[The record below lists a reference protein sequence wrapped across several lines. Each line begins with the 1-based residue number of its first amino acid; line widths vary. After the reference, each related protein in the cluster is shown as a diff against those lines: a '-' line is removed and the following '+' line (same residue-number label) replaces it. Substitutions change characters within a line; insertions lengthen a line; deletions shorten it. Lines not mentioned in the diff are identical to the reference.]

1 MPVQFRDYYET
12 LGVPKT
18 ASDEEIRS
26 AFRKLARKH
35 HPDVAKDKKAAEEK
49 FKEINEAYEVLGDPE
64 KRKKYDQ
71 LGADWNRPGGFQ
83 PPPGWQW
90 EAQQPGGG
98 FYQWGGDGGGVQFE
112 FGGTGFSD
120 FFEAFFGGGR
130 GRSAFGG
137 FGGRQATAERGADV
151 EADIMVTLEEALRGS
166 TRTVSLRRAGSNK
179 VENYQV
185 KIPRGVHEGQRI
197 RLRGQGE
204 AGVRGGKSGDLFL
217 RVRLARHPDFAV
229 EGSDLIHE
237 VKIEPWRAV
246 LGSELVVPALEGSV
260 RLKVPP
266 GTQGGQRFRLRER
279 GLPGVSGKRGD
290 LYVDVQINVPK
301 KLTERECERGIVFGG
316 SGNGEATVANKV
328 HSVRCALCWSEES
341 ARLSRQHNDANVLS
355 IGQRLIPEDLALNI
369 VRIWLET
376 GFDGGRHERRVAML
390 NAM

>member
-18 ASDEEIRS
+18 ATEDEIRS
-26 AFRKLARKH
+26 AFRKLARKY

-64 KRKKYDQ
+64 KRAKYDQ

-83 PPPGWQW
+83 PPPQW
-90 EAQQPGGG
+90 GAQPTEGGY
-98 FYQWGGDGGGVQFE
+98 YQWGGDGGGGVQFE

-151 EADIMVTLEEALRGS
+151 EADIMVTLEEALNGS
-166 TRTVSLRRAGSNK
+166 TRPVSLRRAGSNK
-179 VENYQV
+179 IENYQV
-185 KIPRGVHEGQRI
+185 KIPRGVREGQRI
-197 RLRGQGE
+197 RLAGQGE
-204 AGVRGGKSGDLFL
+204 AGVGGGKSGDLFL
-217 RVRLARHPDFAV
+217 RVRLARHPDFSV

-246 LGSELVVPALEGSV
+246 LGSELLVPTLEGKV
-260 RLKVPP
+260 RLKIPP
-266 GTQGGQRFRLRER
+266 GTQGGQRFRLRQR

-290 LYVDVQINVPK
+290 LYVEVQINLPK
-301 KLTERECERGIVFGG
+301 KLTEREREIWNELAKLH
-316 SGNGEATVANKV
+316 NG
-328 HSVRCALCWSEES
+328 
-341 ARLSRQHNDANVLS
+341 
-355 IGQRLIPEDLALNI
+355 
-369 VRIWLET
+369 
-376 GFDGGRHERRVAML
+376 
-390 NAM
+390 

>member
-18 ASDEEIRS
+18 ATDDEIRS
-26 AFRKLARKH
+26 AFRKLARKY

-49 FKEINEAYEVLGDPE
+49 FKEINEAYEVLGDSE

-83 PPPGWQW
+83 PPPGWQQW
-90 EAQQPGGG
+90 EGQQPGGG

-197 RLRGQGE
+197 RLAGQGE
-204 AGVRGGKSGDLFL
+204 AGIRGGKSGDLFL
-217 RVRLARHPDFAV
+217 RVRLAKHPDFSV
-229 EGSDLIHE
+229 EGSELGHE

-246 LGSELVVPALEGSV
+246 LGSELLVPTLEGNV
-260 RLKVPP
+260 RLKIPP

-279 GLPGVSGKRGD
+279 GLQSTSGKRGN
-290 LYVDVQINVPK
+290 LSVDGQINVPK
-301 KLTERECERGIVFGG
+301 KLTERDREI
-316 SGNGEATVANKV
+316 
-328 HSVRCALCWSEES
+328 WS
-341 ARLSRQHNDANVLS
+341 
-355 IGQRLIPEDLALNI
+355 DLAKLH
-369 VRIWLET
+369 
-376 GFDGGRHERRVAML
+376 GA
-390 NAM
+390 